1 MRSFA
6 KPFAPLSDLERRR
19 TCEVALAAVPE
30 PLAELWIFA
39 YGSLMWDA
47 TFPYAQAKA
56 ARLLGWRR
64 EMCIWTA
71 LARGTPECPGLGL
84 GLMPGGFCQG
94 VAYELA
100 VETQARALE
109 MLWHREMWTDTYTP
123 TWVTLEM
130 EGAMHPALTFT
141 TNQASRQFV
150 GDLAL
155 ENVVEHI
162 AKAEG
167 ERGPCR
173 DYLSNTVA
181 RMHALGIEEPHLRA
195 LNDMVK
201 TRV

>member
-1 MRSFA
+1 VQSFNE
-6 KPFAPLSDLERRR
+6 PFAPLSDLERRR
-19 TCEVALAAVPE
+19 SCAAGLAAAPE
-30 PLAELWIFA
+30 GLTEFWIFG

-47 TFPYAQAKA
+47 TFPYAQSKP

-71 LARGTPECPGLGL
+71 LARGTPAFPGLSL
-84 GLMPGGFCQG
+84 GLMPGGVCEG

-100 VETQARALE
+100 GSRRDQALE
-109 MLWHREMWTDTYTP
+109 MIWQREMWTDIYTA
-123 TWVTLEM
+123 TWVTLEI
-130 EGAMHPALTFT
+130 EGRLLPALTFT

-155 ENVVEHI
+155 EDVVEHI

-181 RMHALGIEEPHLRA
+181 RMRSLGIDEPHLHA
-195 LNDMVK
+195 LNDVVK